1 MMWSGQVRSYVWLK
15 DRCTHPD
22 LSIDCDDGEV
32 ANFSRSVRER
42 MGWEQVETW
51 ALSKH
56 SSD

>member
-1 MMWSGQVRSYVWLK
+1 MERTSAVICVWLK
-15 DRCTHPD
+15 DRCTRPD

-32 ANFSRSVRER
+32 ANFSRSVHER

-51 ALSKH
+51 ALSLH